1 MTQVVGNKY
10 TIQSRN
16 MTEGTQLVFVP
27 GLSDGEKD
35 FIRENK
41 SRLGSGAAK
50 QAADYTHAR
59 WVNFRSTP
67 IVLQLLAW
75 VAAVVIIISIP
86 YVLMYIGRATQSRE
100 SQTRMLTSLG
110 AGLSVTAL
118 IAAVHM
124 FL

>member
-1 MTQVVGNKY
+1 M
-10 TIQSRN
+10 
-16 MTEGTQLVFVP
+16 VFVS
-27 GLSDGEKD
+27 GLSDGERK
-35 FIRENK
+35 FIMENR

-75 VAAVVIIISIP
+75 VTVVVVIISIP
-86 YVLMYIGRATQSRE
+86 YVLMYIGRAAQAKKSH
-100 SQTRMLTSLG
+100 TRMLTSLG
-110 AGLSVTAL
+110 ASLSVTAL

-124 FL
+124 YL